1 MKSPAVSPGDGLSPT
16 NYGWFTNKDGRLQPI
31 WFEGPAAPSSLFG
44 TTDNTDAGTEID
56 SDSDETIITGIDE
69 DLDELSDSDDEPWSE
84 DSDSDQDDENL
95 IDTE

>member
-1 MKSPAVSPGDGLSPT
+1 MKIRRAQYVMTLWNHATTASPGDGLSPT

-69 DLDELSDSDDEPWSE
+69 DLHELSDADDGTME
-84 DSDSDQDDENL
+84 
-95 IDTE
+95 

>member
-16 NYGWFTNKDGRLQPI
+16 NYGWFTNQDGRLQPI

-69 DLDELSDSDDEPWSE
+69 DLDEPWSE